1 MSASRTL
8 FNRLSTTARPT
19 IASRFATTPI
29 TTSTASRAFHASSPN
44 MTVHEIKTYEEFASI
59 RKVNKVVLVDFH
71 AVWCGPCKIISP
83 IFEKRVFPLSPLS
96 LQLSEDPK
104 FAHIYFAKIDVDAVP
119 QVAQE
124 QGIRAMP
131 TFLAFVD
138 DKKTGEIV
146 GANPPALQKL
156 VTDAA
161 SA

>member
-83 IFEKRVFPLSPLS
+83 IFEK
-96 LQLSEDPK
+96 LSEDPK

-146 GANPPALQKL
+146 GANPPALEKL
-156 VTDAA
+156 VADAA